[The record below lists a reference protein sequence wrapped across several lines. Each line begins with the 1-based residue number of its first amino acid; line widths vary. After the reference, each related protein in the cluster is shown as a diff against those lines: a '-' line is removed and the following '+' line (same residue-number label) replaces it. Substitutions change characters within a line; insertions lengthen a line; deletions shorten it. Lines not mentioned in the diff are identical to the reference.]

1 MHFSCTPVPTKTT
14 LKSPPTPVRL
24 VKEWILMLLIK
35 KQLIWKLF
43 IYWYLMSFFYTKNV
57 TKCLGHHYAIWT
69 SDSNFSLARTKFR
82 ALPFVIFWLPLFYI
96 LITPLLSSDYPFYTF
111 WLPLCYLLI
120 TPFYILITP
129 LLSSDYNFVIFWL
142 PLWYLLI
149 TPLLSSDYAFGTF
162 WLHLWYLRITPLVS
176 SDYAFCICWLPTWY
190 LELPRYDNLRNIII
204 FDGVHR
210 FIQQIHKI

>member
-24 VKEWILMLLIK
+24 VKEGMLMLLIK

-69 SDSNFSLARTKFR
+69 SDSNFSLAQTKFR

-120 TPFYILITP
+120 TPFLH
-129 LLSSDYNFVIFWL
+129 SDYPFVIFWL
-142 PLWYLLI
+142 QLCYLLITPLVSSDYPFVIFWLCLWYLLI
-149 TPLLSSDYAFGTF
+149 TPL
-162 WLHLWYLRITPLVS
+162 VS
-176 SDYAFCICWLPTWY
+176 SDYPFGIFLIPLWYFQTFCVVIADHL
-190 LELPRYDNLRNIII
+190 
-204 FDGVHR
+204 
-210 FIQQIHKI
+210 